1 MRIIS
6 ILLVSLL
13 FSSSAYSS
21 EIIRSTSGDRKTVT
35 LTIYNNDIAL
45 VSETRDMELPLG
57 EVPLIYSGIPSLIIP
72 DSIQLISKS
81 APEGISVLEQR
92 YEYDLRDR
100 MTLRK
105 KYIGKKVKLH
115 YKNPAA
121 HEEEIKDA
129 TIIALDEST
138 VLRIDDEITFDFP
151 GYISFPPH
159 PDGLYEKPVIVWQL
173 QNKIADTNTL
183 HVTYLTRGMSWE
195 ADYVMK
201 LSPDEQ
207 KADLVGWATI
217 HNWSRMS
224 FKNVRLKLA
233 AGEINLEP
241 ESKGPQPSYA
251 RPQESDVQFR
261 EKRFF
266 EYYLYELKRST
277 DLQDSVR
284 KQISFKDVSS
294 VPVVKKFFLKGS
306 EAYYF
311 SQYRKGVTRDAAGI
325 MIEFSNDISAGLGTA
340 LPAGVVRI
348 YKHDNS
354 GDIQFIGED
363 SIEHTAESEVIR
375 VRTGKAFDIVSERKQ
390 TDWIRIAEGVFE
402 STLEIKI
409 RNHKDKDVSV
419 TVIEPVPGDWM
430 VLRTSHDFRKTS
442 ANILEFDLDVPSEKE
457 TVLDYRIRVIL

>member
-159 PDGLYEKPVIVWQL
+159 PDGLYEKPVIVW
-173 QNKIADTNTL
+173 
-183 HVTYLTRGMSWE
+183 
-195 ADYVMK
+195 
-201 LSPDEQ
+201 
-207 KADLVGWATI
+207 
-217 HNWSRMS
+217 
-224 FKNVRLKLA
+224 
-233 AGEINLEP
+233 
-241 ESKGPQPSYA
+241 
-251 RPQESDVQFR
+251 
-261 EKRFF
+261 
-266 EYYLYELKRST
+266 
-277 DLQDSVR
+277 
-284 KQISFKDVSS
+284 
-294 VPVVKKFFLKGS
+294 
-306 EAYYF
+306 
-311 SQYRKGVTRDAAGI
+311 
-325 MIEFSNDISAGLGTA
+325 
-340 LPAGVVRI
+340 
-348 YKHDNS
+348 
-354 GDIQFIGED
+354 
-363 SIEHTAESEVIR
+363 
-375 VRTGKAFDIVSERKQ
+375 
-390 TDWIRIAEGVFE
+390 
-402 STLEIKI
+402 
-409 RNHKDKDVSV
+409 
-419 TVIEPVPGDWM
+419 
-430 VLRTSHDFRKTS
+430 
-442 ANILEFDLDVPSEKE
+442 
-457 TVLDYRIRVIL
+457 

>member
-1 MRIIS
+1 MRTIS
-6 ILLVSLL
+6 VFVISLL
-13 FSSSAYSS
+13 FSTLAYSS
-21 EIIRSTSGDRKTVT
+21 EVVMSTPDDRKTVT

-57 EVPLIYSGIPSLIIP
+57 DVSLIYSGIPSMIIS
-72 DSIQLISKS
+72 DSVQLVSQGTTG
-81 APEGISVLEQR
+81 GISILEQR
-92 YEYDLRDR
+92 YEYDLQDR

-105 KYIGKKVKLH
+105 KYIGNKVKLH
-115 YKNPAA
+115 YKNPAT

-129 TIIALDEST
+129 TIIAIDEQT

-173 QNKIADTNTL
+173 QNKIADKNTL
-183 HVTYLTRGMSWE
+183 HVTYLTRGLSWE

-201 LSPDEQ
+201 LSSDEQ
-207 KADLVGWATI
+207 KADLMGWATI

-224 FKNVRLKLA
+224 FKNARLKLA

-241 ESKGPQPSYA
+241 ESKGPQPLYA
-251 RPQESDVQFR
+251 RAPESDAGFR
-261 EKRFF
+261 EKKYF
-266 EYYLYELKRST
+266 EYYLYELKRSI
-277 DLQDSVR
+277 DLQDSMR
-284 KQISFKDVSS
+284 KQINFKDVSS

-311 SQYRKGVTRDAAGI
+311 SQYRKGVTRDAADI
-325 MIEFSNDISAGLGTA
+325 MIEFSNDISSGLGTA
-340 LPAGVVRI
+340 FPAGVVRV

-354 GDIQFIGED
+354 GDMQFIGED

-409 RNHKDKDVSV
+409 RNHKDEDVSV
-419 TVIEPVPGDWM
+419 TVIEPVPGNWL
-430 VLRTSHDFRKTS
+430 VLSTSHDFRKTS
-442 ANILEFDLDVPSEKE
+442 ANILEFDLDVPSNEE
-457 TVLDYRIRVIL
+457 TILEYRIRVIL

>member
-1 MRIIS
+1 
-6 ILLVSLL
+6 
-13 FSSSAYSS
+13 
-21 EIIRSTSGDRKTVT
+21 
-35 LTIYNNDIAL
+35 
-45 VSETRDMELPLG
+45 
-57 EVPLIYSGIPSLIIP
+57 
-72 DSIQLISKS
+72 
-81 APEGISVLEQR
+81 
-92 YEYDLRDR
+92 
-100 MTLRK
+100 
-105 KYIGKKVKLH
+105 
-115 YKNPAA
+115 
-121 HEEEIKDA
+121 
-129 TIIALDEST
+129 
-138 VLRIDDEITFDFP
+138 
-151 GYISFPPH
+151 
-159 PDGLYEKPVIVWQL
+159 
-173 QNKIADTNTL
+173 
-183 HVTYLTRGMSWE
+183 MSWE

-251 RPQESDVQFR
+251 RPQKSDVQFR